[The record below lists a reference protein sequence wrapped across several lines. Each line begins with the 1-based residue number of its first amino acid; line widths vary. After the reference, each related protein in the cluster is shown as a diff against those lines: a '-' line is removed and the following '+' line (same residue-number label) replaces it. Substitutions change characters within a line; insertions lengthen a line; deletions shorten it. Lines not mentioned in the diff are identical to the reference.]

1 MEAFTSQSRREATS
15 TIRVDKNTQTVTLDC
30 AFCGGCAP
38 CPVPAIGLD
47 GAILERGGK
56 GGSVTLASVRGGAGA
71 KAGGKEYLS
80 MANKRLPTRTGSM

>member
-1 MEAFTSQSRREATS
+1 M
-15 TIRVDKNTQTVTLDC
+15 DKNTQTVTLDC

-47 GAILERGGK
+47 GAVLERGGR